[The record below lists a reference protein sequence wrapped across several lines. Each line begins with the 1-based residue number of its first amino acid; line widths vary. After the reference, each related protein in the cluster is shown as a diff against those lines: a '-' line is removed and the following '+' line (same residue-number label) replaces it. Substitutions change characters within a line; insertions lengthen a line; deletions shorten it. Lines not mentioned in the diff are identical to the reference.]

1 MNSSSASASYLVKN
15 HNFSPLMKFMFSKQ
29 KKIRK
34 NKQHSEQKISSNT
47 HNQTKF
53 TLDQKNIPF
62 NHKEEIENN
71 KFEKVNSYYLL

>member
-29 KKIRK
+29 K
-34 NKQHSEQKISSNT
+34 ISSNA